1 MSLTSLFG
9 ERHGPTFDDDGD
21 VDDVMA
27 LSLSLSLS
35 LSLPPLSLLSLS
47 SLSHSPQLNGAVKPN
62 IIPECALL
70 HEIAKWSVSFDRID

>member
-35 LSLPPLSLLSLS
+35 PLSLLSLS
-47 SLSHSPQLNGAVKPN
+47 PLSLLSLSLSAV
-62 IIPECALL
+62 E
-70 HEIAKWSVSFDRID
+70 WSCETEHYPGVRITS